1 MGAGGGSAKAVA
13 TLIIDAAARKT
24 NARHGLTMNGT
35 EDKGGSG
42 CEPAHK
48 PLIPVMD

>member
-24 NARHGLTMNGT
+24 NARHGVTLIGA
-35 EDKGGSG
+35 EDKDRSG
-42 CEPAHK
+42 CKPANK